1 MTEVT
6 SEAFPNLSRSLHQ
19 WRTLVEDSILSIY
32 SNIPRTALAE
42 MLKNEIIE
50 LGNELNGFM
59 MNEETV
65 RAISMT
71 SYKKWMKTYL
81 EAIDNCVGL
90 THEDKTRFKTAM
102 TRILQNIGL
111 VKGFKP
117 DDVPINDLD
126 DVV

>member
-1 MTEVT
+1 MLYIAM
-6 SEAFPNLSRSLHQ
+6 EAFSNLSRALDR
-19 WRTLVEDSILSIY
+19 WRTLVDDTILSIY
-32 SNIPRTALAE
+32 SNISRTPSSE

-50 LGNELNGFM
+50 LGNELNGYM
-59 MNEETV
+59 VNKETV

-71 SYKKWMKTYL
+71 SYRKWMKTYL